1 MRYGEYSAI
10 LINSGYFYYIFLPE
24 TFKKYRK
31 SMIGNLLD
39 VFGINI
45 DSLKLF
51 EQLYIMCICQSS
63 AVCIQYYLCN
73 EQFNSLESHKI
84 FC

>member
-1 MRYGEYSAI
+1 
-10 LINSGYFYYIFLPE
+10 
-24 TFKKYRK
+24 
-31 SMIGNLLD
+31 MIGNLLD

-45 DSLKLF
+45 SLKLF

-63 AVCIQYYLCN
+63 AICIQYYLCN
-73 EQFNSLESHKI
+73 EQFNSLESQKI